1 MAKQK
6 TDHTPEQSAAPS
18 AHRSWRARLT
28 GWMRGPQDKPV
39 DVLPVRVG
47 DAQYRSKA
55 LPPPT
60 LGLDQALIWVVIG
73 LLGWG
78 LVLVYSPSVAM
89 AAHPRFGHIP
99 VS

>member
-55 LPPPT
+55 LPPTTLRPRPT
-60 LGLDQALIWVVIG
+60 PVT
-73 LLGWG
+73 
-78 LVLVYSPSVAM
+78 SPRPM
-89 AAHPRFGHIP
+89 AISAC
-99 VS
+99 VSW

>member
-55 LPPPT
+55 LPPTT

-73 LLGWG
+73 LL
-78 LVLVYSPSVAM
+78 
-89 AAHPRFGHIP
+89 AHFILRFRTR
-99 VS
+99 